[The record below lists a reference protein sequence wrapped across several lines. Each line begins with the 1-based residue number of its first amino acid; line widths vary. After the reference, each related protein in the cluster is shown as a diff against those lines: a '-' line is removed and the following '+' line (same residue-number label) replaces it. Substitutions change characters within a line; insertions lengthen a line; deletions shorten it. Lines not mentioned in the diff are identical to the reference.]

1 MQDSGGRP
9 QPQPQVRRVGSREL
23 QRKSTAESLM
33 TTQSGSKILLRIAQM
48 TLYIG
53 FDIVAEK
60 LCFKG
65 RIGALAIELVVGDRE
80 GMRGLHAIM
89 NYDL

>member
-1 MQDSGGRP
+1 
-9 QPQPQVRRVGSREL
+9 
-23 QRKSTAESLM
+23 
-33 TTQSGSKILLRIAQM
+33 M

-53 FDIVAEK
+53 FDIVAAK
-60 LCFKG
+60 PCFKG
-65 RIGALAIELVVGDRE
+65 RIGALAIELVVGDWE

>member
-1 MQDSGGRP
+1 
-9 QPQPQVRRVGSREL
+9 
-23 QRKSTAESLM
+23 M

-89 NYDL
+89 NSDL